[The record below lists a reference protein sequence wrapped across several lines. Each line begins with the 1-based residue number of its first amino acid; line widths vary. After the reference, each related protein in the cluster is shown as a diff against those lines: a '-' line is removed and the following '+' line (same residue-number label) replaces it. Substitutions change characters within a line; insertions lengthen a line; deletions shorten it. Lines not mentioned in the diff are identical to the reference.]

1 MASKLKAN
9 PQNRVTLMEGT
20 PNERTFYLENPS
32 QLTTSDLSKIKQAYG
47 IPEDTSLEKTKGLLK
62 QLEKKEITSPLKS
75 IPYDQGTAEY
85 AGELYAQS
93 ADMMERAELIK
104 DPAQYLTDTAFGDIP
119 YVGKYIPKGMVSE
132 PTASMVGGMLGV
144 TAAQAGQ
151 SALGLATVRNP
162 FVPLTPAQLFAS
174 ESLGSQIGTGA
185 YKFANNVIRSLM
197 DLPEEKLSDQYSQFL
212 YDTALNA
219 MFTGGA
225 MTMAP
230 IFNASKAFIGKNIFG
245 ISPSKENLQKIS
257 NISETYGMP
266 MGIIQASNMPFWKA
280 YSKVLGI
287 LPWVGSA
294 FEKQQQAVGE
304 GARQYLAKMSNGF
317 APMQTMTMLS
327 GDIQKLMQGNYES
340 VRAAQRYMY
349 ENFEEFASK
358 LKGKKVI
365 NLDGFKQVAEETAQ
379 QYKEAIPGMQGYGE
393 FRFPGDGTQRAF
405 GTFYETMKGLDS
417 NVTFEQAITLRQTF
431 NDFLTNFKTEFKG
444 KIPENQAQ
452 AIGNLAARLE
462 YDILNLKNVDNA
474 IDETVYNT
482 ALAKLAAANE
492 YFAHTIPTF
501 SGGVASN
508 MKQVNANIFGPGPDV
523 ERGLMYKDEIFNIV
537 LGRAKQSKEAMQHL
551 MELSQTTP
559 DQLRAY
565 KKAGNK
571 AGVAVD
577 LEVMVKDM
585 DIESPTYGKTIK
597 KVMPI
602 ISQGPN
608 AGKNKI
614 LRRLF
619 DDATTASIEG
629 LPAGVTADQFLNI
642 RSVNPEEI
650 LESGFMGRKGGVKK
664 AAPDLLEFKDVR
676 FNPQKF
682 AESLGLDTPDG
693 IEVLGEA
700 LKGTGVSVKGVT
712 DFIKAVDQARGFV
725 VNDAS
730 TFLTRRLT
738 LGGLRSLMVF
748 QGGAALTAGSLN
760 PVLTAL
766 TLKYGSS
773 ILTDPKALKA
783 FTGVYEDIAKNAVT
797 GKGDMRDVLTLSRRN
812 DILEWA
818 AGVLP
823 TEEQLD
829 QREYESKVDDAI
841 FSLMQTQQTKSEERN
856 ARKEQFRMME
866 GKISDE
872 QNRAVSS
879 IERRLNP
886 RFNMDVSM
894 DSSTFQPQTSPYN
907 PRTRQELAFGTLDE
921 ALASEGG
928 IGGL

>member
-1 MASKLKAN
+1 MAAQLKAN
-9 PQNRVTLMEGT
+9 PQNRVTLMAGT

-32 QLTTSDLSKIKQAYG
+32 QLTENDIFKIKKAYG
-47 IPEDTSLEKTKGLLK
+47 IPQDTTLEKTRSILK
-62 QLEKKEITSPLKS
+62 DIETKKITSPIEK
-75 IPYDQGTAEY
+75 IPESYPMGSAEY
-85 AGELYAQS
+85 YGELFQKTS
-93 ADMMERAELIK
+93 DVMERAELIK
-104 DPAQYLTDTAFGDIP
+104 DPAQYLTDTAFGNIP
-119 YVGKYIPKGMVSE
+119 YLGKYIPPGFVSE
-132 PTASMVGGMLGV
+132 PTASMVGGMAAV
-144 TAAQAGQ
+144 TAAQAAKG
-151 SALGLATVRNP
+151 AGLKTV
-162 FVPLTPAQLFAS
+162 LTPQEMFAA
-174 ESLGSQIGTGA
+174 EALGSQAGTSA
-185 YKFANNVIRSLM
+185 YRFANNIIRGLM
-197 DLPEEKLSDQYSQFL
+197 DLPVEDLSTQASQFL
-212 YDTALNA
+212 YDTAQNA

-230 IFNASKAFIGKNIFG
+230 IFNGAKAFIGKNIFG
-245 ISPSKENLQKIS
+245 IQPSKENLQKIA

-280 YSKVLGI
+280 YSKVIGV
-287 LPWVGSA
+287 LPWVGSG

-304 GARQYLAKMSNGF
+304 GARQYLAKLANGF
-317 APMQTMTMLS
+317 GPMQTMTMLGKDMS
-327 GDIQKLMQGNYES
+327 KMAQGNYEA

-349 ENFEEFASK
+349 ENFEEFAAK

-365 NLDGFKQVAEETAQ
+365 NIDGFKEVAKDTAQ
-379 QYKEAIPGMQGYGE
+379 QFKDAIPGMQGYGE

-405 GTFYETMKGLDS
+405 GQFYDTMSKLDS

-492 YFAHTIPTF
+492 YFAHTIPDF

-508 MKQVNANIFGPGPDV
+508 MKQVNANIFGPGPDI
-523 ERGLMYKDEIFNIV
+523 ERGLMYTDEIFNVI
-537 LGRAKQSKEAMQHL
+537 LGRAKNSKEAMTHL

-585 DIESPTYGKTIK
+585 DIKSPTYGKTIK
-597 KVMPI
+597 KVMPV

-608 AGKNKI
+608 AGRNKI

-619 DDATTASIEG
+619 DDATRESIEG
-629 LPAGVTADQFLNI
+629 LPAGVTASQFLNTKA
-642 RSVNPEEI
+642 VNPELL
-650 LESGFMGRKGGVKK
+650 LESGFLGRKGGIKK
-664 AAPDLLEFKDVR
+664 AAPDMMEFSDVR
-676 FNPQKF
+676 FNPNKF
-682 AESLGLDTPDG
+682 MDALGLNTPDG
-693 IEVLGEA
+693 QEILAEA
-700 LKGTGVSVKGVT
+700 LKGTGVTTKGLN

-725 VNDAS
+725 INDAS

-738 LGGLRSLMVF
+738 LGGLKSLMVF
-748 QGGAALTAGSLN
+748 QGATALTAGSFN
-760 PVLTAL
+760 PILTAM

-773 ILTDPKALKA
+773 ILTNPKYLKA
-783 FTGVYEDIAKNAVT
+783 FTGVYEDMAKFGPDT
-797 GKGDMRDVLTLSRRN
+797 PLDKILTVSRRN

-818 AGVLP
+818 SNTLP
-823 TEEQLD
+823 TQEQVD
-829 QREYESKVDDAI
+829 QREFESKIDESI
-841 FSLMQTQQTKSEERN
+841 YSLMTKQQTKSEAAN
-856 ARKEQFRMME
+856 ARKEQLDMMQ
-866 GKISDE
+866 GKMSSDQTRTA
-872 QNRAVSS
+872 QN
-879 IERRLNP
+879 IQERLNP
-886 RFNMDVSM
+886 RFNMDVSF
-894 DSSTFQPQTSPYN
+894 DTPSFTPTASSFN
-907 PRTRQELAFGTLDE
+907 PRTREKLAFGTIDE
-921 ALASEGG
+921 ALAEQGG
-928 IGGL
+928 IGDL